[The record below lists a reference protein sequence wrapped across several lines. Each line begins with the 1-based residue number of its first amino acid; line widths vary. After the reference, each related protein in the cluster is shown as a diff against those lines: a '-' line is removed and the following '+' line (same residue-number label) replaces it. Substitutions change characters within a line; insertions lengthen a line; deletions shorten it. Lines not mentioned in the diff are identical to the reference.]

1 MIDDFRTAMTLATTQ
16 INRLL
21 TTWSGITLVSPES
34 PRLASRVSPL
44 VSQTPQAT
52 LPTDEE
58 KLDRSR
64 IEAMDTLVSVLKRN
78 TRVRYEIDVVE
89 VIKVYVAIS
98 TQPVMLDD

>member
-1 MIDDFRTAMTLATTQ
+1 MTLATTQ

-34 PRLASRVSPL
+34 PRSASRVSPL

-52 LPTDEE
+52 LLTDEE

-98 TQPVMLDD
+98 TQPAMLDD